1 MATGSEELSAPPVHP
16 AQTRRSGDPGVI
28 APVPQIQVGLQGR
41 ARVIAGIAMVVVPL
55 AIWFGPWGLEP
66 RAQHALALM
75 TFVLLGWMTHV
86 LEPAITGLI
95 GIYLAWALGVVPFP
109 VAFAGFSNTTPW
121 FLFGAMLFG
130 MMAANTGLARRLA
143 FTVMRRLG
151 GTYSRLLLGL
161 IISDFILTLLVPSG
175 VARVAMMGAVALG
188 IVEVFGVAR
197 TSRIAR
203 GMFITLTYTA
213 TIFDKMVIAGAAS
226 ITARGVIER
235 AGQVE
240 VLWSQWFLA
249 FLPVDLLTIVAAWRL
264 TIWMYPPEI
273 ATPPGGAGFL
283 DIELQRMGPLSVA
296 EKKAAALM
304 VLAIGLWMT
313 DFLHHIPS
321 PMIGIGIGLL
331 ATLPRVGVLDVDDV
345 RKLNFLTI
353 IFVAAAIS
361 TGDILRETGALK
373 LITDVAFGWLEP
385 FVDSPWESVPVL
397 YWTGFIYHIFLGDEI
412 SMLATSL
419 PVLMQFAHAHN
430 VDPLTLGMIWTFGA
444 GGKIFIYQTAVLV
457 VGYSFG
463 CFTPRDMFK
472 MGLALTV
479 IEFVF
484 LLLVVPVWW
493 PMIGLLR

>member
-1 MATGSEELSAPPVHP
+1 MASGTPDLSAPVVAAPAAPVH
-16 AQTRRSGDPGVI
+16 
-28 APVPQIQVGLQGR
+28 VGLEGPAR
-41 ARVIAGIAMVVVPL
+41 ALAGVANVAVPL

-66 RAQHALALM
+66 DAQHALALM
-75 TFVLLGWMTHV
+75 SFVLIGWMTHL

-109 VAFAGFSNTTPW
+109 VAFGGFANTTPW

-130 MMAANTGLARRLA
+130 AMAMKSGLARRLA
-143 FTVMRRLG
+143 FTVMKRIG

-161 IISDFILTLLVPSG
+161 IVSDFLLTLLVPSG
-175 VARVAMMGAVALG
+175 VARVAIMGAVALG
-188 IVEVFGVAR
+188 IIEAFGVAK

-240 VLWSQWFLA
+240 VLWSHWALA
-249 FLPVDLLTIVAAWRL
+249 FLPVDVLTIFAAWRL
-264 TIWMYPPEI
+264 AIWLYPPELT
-273 ATPPGGAGFL
+273 TPPGGSGFL
-283 DIELQRMGPLSVA
+283 DDELRRMGPLTTA
-296 EKKAAALM
+296 QKKAAALM
-304 VLAIGLWMT
+304 ALAIGLWMT
-313 DFLHHIPS
+313 DFIHHIPA

-331 ATLPRVGVLDVDDV
+331 ATLPGIGVLDVDDV
-345 RKLNFLTI
+345 RQVNFLTI

-361 TGDILRETGALK
+361 TGEILRESGALK
-373 LITDVAFGWLEP
+373 LITDAAFGWLEP
-385 FVDSPWESVPVL
+385 FVDHPWEMVPVL
-397 YWTGFIYHIFLGDEI
+397 YWTGFVYHIFLGDEI

-419 PVLMQFAHAHN
+419 PVLMQFAHTHD
-430 VDPLTLGMIWTFGA
+430 VDPLSLGMIWTFGA
-444 GGKIFIYQTAVLV
+444 GGKIFLYQTAVLI

-463 CFTPRDMFK
+463 CFTPKDMFK
-472 MGLALTV
+472 VGLALTI

-484 LLLVVPVWW
+484 LLLIVPFWW
-493 PMIGLLR
+493 PVLGLLE

>member
-1 MATGSEELSAPPVHP
+1 
-16 AQTRRSGDPGVI
+16 
-28 APVPQIQVGLQGR
+28 
-41 ARVIAGIAMVVVPL
+41 
-55 AIWFGPWGLEP
+55 
-66 RAQHALALM
+66 HALALM
-75 TFVLLGWMTHV
+75 AFVLLGWMTHV

-95 GIYLAWALGVVPFP
+95 GIYLAWATGTVPFP

-130 MMAANTGLARRLA
+130 LMATKSGLARRLA
-143 FTVMRRLG
+143 FSVMRRLG

-161 IISDFILTLLVPSG
+161 VISDFILTLLVPSG
-175 VARVAMMGAVALG
+175 VARVAIMGAVAIG
-188 IVEVFGVAR
+188 IIEVFGVGR
-197 TSRIAR
+197 SSRIAR

-235 AGQVE
+235 AGHVE
-240 VLWSQWFLA
+240 VLWSQWALA
-249 FLPVDLLTIVAAWRL
+249 FLPVDILTIFIAWRL
-264 TIWMYPPEI
+264 TIWLYPPEI
-273 ATPPGGAGFL
+273 ETPPGGAGFL
-283 DIELQRMGPLSVA
+283 EDELRRMGPLSPL
-296 EKKAAALM
+296 EKKSAALM
-304 VLAIGLWMT
+304 LLAIGLWMT
-313 DFLHHIPS
+313 DFIHHIPA

-331 ATLPRVGVLDVDDV
+331 ATVPRVGVLDVDDV
-345 RKLNFLTI
+345 KKLNFLTI
-353 IFVAAAIS
+353 IFVGAAIS
-361 TGDILRETGALK
+361 TGEILREAGALK
-373 LITDVAFGWLEP
+373 LLTDVAFGWLEP
-385 FVDSPWESVPVL
+385 FVDSPWQSVPVL

-419 PVLMQFAHAHN
+419 PVLMQFAHTHG

-463 CFTPRDMFK
+463 CFTPRDMFR

-479 IEFVF
+479 VEFV
-484 LLLVVPVWW
+484 LLLVIVPFWW

>member
-1 MATGSEELSAPPVHP
+1 MQERPTPAGDTPAPPV
-16 AQTRRSGDPGVI
+16 
-28 APVPQIQVGLQGR
+28 QIGLQGR
-41 ARVIAGIAMVVVPL
+41 ARTAAAIAVVVVPL
-55 AIWFGPWGLEP
+55 AVWFGPWGIEP

-75 TFVLLGWMTHV
+75 SFVLLGWMTHI

-95 GIYLAWALGVVPFP
+95 GIYLAWALGLVAFP

-130 MMAANTGLARRLA
+130 MMATKSGLARRLA
-143 FTVMRRLG
+143 FSVMRRVG
-151 GTYSRLLLGL
+151 GTYSRLLLGV

-175 VARVAMMGAVALG
+175 VARVAIMGSVAIG

-235 AGQVE
+235 VGQVE
-240 VLWSQWFLA
+240 VLWSHWALA
-249 FLPVDLLTIVAAWRL
+249 FLPVDLLTILCAWRV
-264 TIWMYPPEI
+264 TIWMYPPEVI
-273 ATPPGGAGFL
+273 TPPGGTGFL
-283 DIELQRMGPLSVA
+283 DAELRRMGPMSPL
-296 EKKAAALM
+296 EKRSAALM
-304 VLAIGLWMT
+304 AIAIGLWMT
-313 DFLHHIPS
+313 DFIHHIPS
-321 PMIGIGIGLL
+321 PMIGIGIGLA
-331 ATLPRVGVLDVDDV
+331 ATLPRIGVLDVEDV
-345 RKLNFLTI
+345 RKLNFLII

-373 LITDVAFGWLEP
+373 LITDAAFGWLEP
-385 FVDSPWESVPVL
+385 FVDSPWTAIPVL
-397 YWTGFIYHIFLGDEI
+397 YWTGFVYHIFLGDEI

-419 PVLMQFAHAHN
+419 PVLMQFAHTHN

-463 CFTPRDMFK
+463 CFTPKDMLK
-472 MGLALTV
+472 MGLALTL
-479 IEFVF
+479 IEFV
-484 LLLVVPVWW
+484 LLLLIVPFWW
-493 PMIGLLR
+493 PMIGLEL

>member
-1 MATGSEELSAPPVHP
+1 MSPSSQEPSAPPLVP
-16 AQTRRSGDPGVI
+16 S
-28 APVPQIQVGLQGR
+28 VPQVQVGLQGPAR
-41 ARVIAGIAMVVVPL
+41 AIAAAAMVAAPL
-55 AIWFGPWGLEP
+55 VIWFGPWGLEP
-66 RAQHALALM
+66 HAQHALALM
-75 TFVLLGWMTHV
+75 SFVILGWMTHV

-130 MMAANTGLARRLA
+130 MMAAKSGLARRLA
-143 FTVMRRLG
+143 FSVMRRLG

-161 IISDFILTLLVPSG
+161 IVSDFILTFLVPSG
-175 VARVAMMGAVALG
+175 VARVAMMGAVAMG

-240 VLWSQWFLA
+240 VLWSQWALA
-249 FLPVDLLTIVAAWRL
+249 FLPVDILTIFAAWRL
-264 TIWMYPPEI
+264 TIWLYPPEMT
-273 ATPPGGAGFL
+273 TPPGGAGFL
-283 DIELQRMGPLSVA
+283 DIELQRMGPLSLL
-296 EKKAAALM
+296 EKKAAVLM
-304 VLAIGLWMT
+304 ALAIGLWMT
-313 DFLHHIPS
+313 DFIHRVPS

-331 ATLPRVGVLDVDDV
+331 ATLPHIGVLDVDDV
-345 RKLNFLTI
+345 KKLNFLTI

-361 TGDILRETGALK
+361 TGDILRESGALK
-373 LITDVAFGWLEP
+373 LITDAAFGWLEP
-385 FVDSPWESVPVL
+385 FVDSPWTSIPVL
-397 YWTGFIYHIFLGDEI
+397 YWTGFVYHIFMGDEI

-419 PVLMQFAHAHN
+419 PVLMQFARAHG

-463 CFTPRDMFK
+463 CFTPRDMFR

-479 IEFVF
+479 IEFIF
-484 LLLVVPVWW
+484 LLLIVPFWW
-493 PMIGLLR
+493 PIIGLLGS

>member
-1 MATGSEELSAPPVHP
+1 MAGVV
-16 AQTRRSGDPGVI
+16 VI
-28 APVPQIQVGLQGR
+28 A
-41 ARVIAGIAMVVVPL
+41 MPL
-55 AIWFGPWGLEP
+55 VIWFGPWGLASH
-66 RAQHALALM
+66 AQHALALM
-75 TFVLLGWMTHV
+75 SFVLLGWMTHV

-130 MMAANTGLARRLA
+130 MMATKSGLARRLA
-143 FTVMRRLG
+143 FSIMRRVG

-175 VARVAMMGAVALG
+175 VARVAIMGAVAMG
-188 IVEVFGVAR
+188 IIEVFGVSR

-203 GMFITLTYTA
+203 GMLITLTYTA

-235 AGQVE
+235 VGQVE
-240 VLWSQWFLA
+240 VLWSHWALA
-249 FLPVDLLTIVAAWRL
+249 FLPVDIVTIFVAWRL
-264 TIWMYPPEI
+264 TIWLYPPEVV
-273 ATPPGGAGFL
+273 TPPGGASFL
-283 DIELQRMGPLSVA
+283 DDELQRMGPLSA
-296 EKKAAALM
+296 LEKKSAALM

-313 DFLHHIPS
+313 DFIHRIPS

-331 ATLPRVGVLDVDDV
+331 ATLPRIGVLDVDDV

-373 LITDVAFGWLEP
+373 LITDTAFGWLEP
-385 FVDSPWESVPVL
+385 FVDSPWTSVPVL
-397 YWTGFIYHIFLGDEI
+397 YWTGFVYHIFLGDEI

-463 CFTPRDMFK
+463 CFTPKDMFK

-479 IEFVF
+479 IEFIV
-484 LLLVVPVWW
+484 LLLIVPFWW
-493 PMIGLLR
+493 PIIGLLP